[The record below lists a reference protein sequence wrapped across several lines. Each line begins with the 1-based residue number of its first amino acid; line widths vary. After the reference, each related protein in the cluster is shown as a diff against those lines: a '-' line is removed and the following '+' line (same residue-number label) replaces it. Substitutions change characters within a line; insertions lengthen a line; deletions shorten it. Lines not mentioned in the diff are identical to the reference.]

1 VDDAS
6 PLTLSVII
14 PARNE
19 DACLGDCLWSL
30 MRQQEP
36 GWELSGPAADS
47 GREGGPDA
55 PADGEGKWEIIVV
68 NDASTDGTRQ
78 VAESFVGVTVIDAPR
93 LERGWTGKANAA
105 WAGAEAARGRWLL
118 FTDADTVHEPGH
130 VRLAI
135 IEAERHGVGMLSYSP
150 RQVVRGLAQ
159 QALMPLIFGDLAA
172 TYPAAKVN
180 DPGRTTAA
188 ANGQFLLVRR
198 DVYEKIGG
206 HAAVKGAVLE
216 DVELAALVKRRKL
229 GLRFRYAPEAV
240 SARMYRSF
248 GAMWQGW
255 TKNLALLFGNVLALA
270 GMRLL
275 QLAVLVA
282 IPALM
287 ALLGWS
293 MSRQGWLAL
302 HAGVMG
308 APMALLALGV
318 VWLRALFGFY
328 SRVAKSNFAFR
339 DYVWTPLGI
348 PLYAA
353 LLWRS
358 WFQCNVLRRV
368 VWKGRE
374 IAADGRDAGPSEE
387 SGSGEQG
394 TA

>member
-1 VDDAS
+1 MDDAP

-19 DACLGDCLWSL
+19 DDCLGDCLWSL
-30 MRQQEP
+30 VRQQEQQ
-36 GWELSGPAADS
+36 WELGVD
-47 GREGGPDA
+47 
-55 PADGEGKWEIIVV
+55 WEIIVV

-78 VAESFVGVTVIDAPR
+78 VAESFAGVTVMDAPR
-93 LERGWTGKANAA
+93 LEKGWTGKANAA
-105 WAGAEAARGRWLL
+105 WAGSQVARGAWLL

-130 VRLAI
+130 LHPSTPTSGVSGAPGLRLSM
-135 IEAERHGVGMLSYSP
+135 IEAERHGAGMLSYSP

-159 QALMPLIFGDLAA
+159 RAVMPLIFGDLAA
-172 TYPAAKVN
+172 TYPPAKVN
-180 DPGRTTAA
+180 DPTKHVAA

-206 HAAVKGAVLE
+206 HRAVKGAVLE
-216 DVELAALVKRRKL
+216 DVELAVLVKRRKL

-248 GAMWQGW
+248 GAMWEGW
-255 TKNLALLFGNVLALA
+255 TKNLALLFGNAPALA

-275 QLAVLVA
+275 QLVVLVG

-287 ALLGWS
+287 ALLGWG
-293 MSRQGWLAL
+293 MSGEHGFAL
-302 HAGVMG
+302 RAGVLG

-318 VWLRALFGFY
+318 VWLRALWGFY
-328 SRVAKSNFAFR
+328 SRAAKSNFPFR
-339 DYVWTPLGI
+339 DYVWAPLGI

-358 WFQCNVLRRV
+358 WFQHNVLRQV

-374 IAADGRDAGPSEE
+374 IKPSV
-387 SGSGEQG
+387 
-394 TA
+394 